1 MTTITAERA
10 APKPE
15 SVRIAEILDRLDAQA
30 VGGGTNATPAGE
42 RRKPYRRAKP
52 LATVDHPAGGTARLV
67 AHSRLLWSEGMV
79 LLTAGFI
86 YPGSIFVGSLVSTDG
101 EAMGVR
107 GRVADCRHVEGHY
120 HELEVKFS
128 SRIDVSMFVEAPSDG
143 MGGTAACELPNLQ
156 GHVLYL
162 DDSEIDARLLAH
174 YVKGSD
180 IQLKH
185 VRTAGEALE
194 QLRGGMYDIFITDLN
209 LGGGTD
215 SIPVVTAARAAG
227 FTGPILALTAETS
240 QSKLAALTAAG
251 IDQLLA
257 KPYQRAALLG
267 VMVKLHQMAGAI
279 GPGEVLYSALADQP
293 EMEDLLLPYVS
304 DVATL
309 CKDMQKA
316 IAADDFPT
324 VRNYCLNLHGSAA
337 SYGFPSVGAG
347 AQEAVRA
354 LDGSMSVAES
364 RPKLQTLLLMCAK
377 LGVRKSVAPPKP
389 DGERLV

>member
-1 MTTITAERA
+1 
-10 APKPE
+10 
-15 SVRIAEILDRLDAQA
+15 
-30 VGGGTNATPAGE
+30 
-42 RRKPYRRAKP
+42 
-52 LATVDHPAGGTARLV
+52 
-67 AHSRLLWSEGMV
+67 MV
-79 LLTAGFI
+79 LLTAGFV

-101 EAMGVR
+101 ESMGVR
-107 GRVADCRHVEGHY
+107 GRVADCRHIEGHY

-174 YVKGSD
+174 YIKGSD

-257 KPYQRAALLG
+257 KPYQRTALLG

-279 GPGEVLYSALADQP
+279 GPGEVLYSTLGRPAGDGGPAAPLRLGRGHALQGHAEGDRGRRLPHRPQ
-293 EMEDLLLPYVS
+293 LLP
-304 DVATL
+304 
-309 CKDMQKA
+309 Q
-316 IAADDFPT
+316 PT
-324 VRNYCLNLHGSAA
+324 RVGRQLWVPLR
-337 SYGFPSVGAG
+337 PGAG
-347 AQEAVRA
+347 AQDAVRA
-354 LDGSMSVAES
+354 LDGSLSVAES

-377 LGVRKSVAPPKP
+377 LGVRRSAGPSKP